1 MMQDG
6 RISLSLNQLS
16 TSFLPE
22 PLTPLIGREREVRE
36 ICGLLQRPEVRLLT
50 LTGAGGVGKTRL
62 GLAVA
67 SALLDAFVD
76 GLYFVPLSPVTD
88 AERVLPTVAQTL
100 GLRVVGNQSLLA
112 QLQAAL
118 EDRHLLLL
126 LDNFEQVL
134 AAAPALAD
142 LLASC
147 PHLRLL
153 VTSRA
158 SLHLSGAY
166 EFPVLSLAVPDLT
179 QLPGQQALAQVAAV
193 SLFVERAHA
202 IQPTFQLTQTN
213 ARTIAEIC
221 VRLDGLPLAIELAA
235 ARVKLLPPQ
244 ALLKRLSRRLDVL
257 TGGPYNLPNRQQTL
271 RNTIRWS
278 YDLLSREE
286 QRLFR
291 RLSVFVGG
299 FTLEAASAVCRD
311 EGDQPRDVL
320 NEVASL
326 QDKSLLLQMEREGE
340 EPHLVMLET
349 LREYG
354 LEALG
359 AQGELQA
366 TRQAHSAYYLQLAAE
381 AEQRLLGSEQAQW
394 LERLERD
401 HENLRAA
408 LAFLM
413 EQGELETALRF
424 SASLWRFWW
433 MHGHQREGSGALE
446 RLLTAC
452 GASVAVSLRA
462 KALIAAGVLTSEQ
475 GYNVQAEALC
485 KEGLHLFREL
495 EDRRGII
502 LSLWAL
508 GKVAYKK
515 NQYTVARELAEEA
528 LALSR
533 EVGDAWGLATS
544 LDNLTTI
551 ALDEGKYEEA
561 RALAEEH
568 LRRSKQAGNTRG
580 ACGALLSLGIA
591 AYLAGDLVGGQ
602 AFLTQSLVQAGTIGD
617 VLLSAYIR
625 FHSGYVAC
633 FQGEYARASALIEE
647 GMLSAQHVGD
657 REASVWWRF
666 GWALLAKS
674 LGDYSEARRQL
685 EECLTLLSQWDYSYP
700 LFVTVS
706 LDMLGEVV
714 TALGEPVRAARLWG
728 AAQSARV
735 DGLPPLPLVLR
746 SSYEQY
752 VTIARDKLG
761 VAVFQAAQAEGRSM
775 TLEHILSAREPLRM
789 LTEPAVEQPSTSP
802 ASPAR
807 RAPTYPAGLTTR
819 EVEVLRLV
827 AQGLT
832 DSQVAEQLVISHR
845 TVTTHLT
852 SIYNKL
858 GINSRAAAARFA
870 AEHQLV
876 SQEAVLSRSPYHA

>member
-1 MMQDG
+1 MQD
-6 RISLSLNQLS
+6 RSTAHPPNQVA
-16 TSFLPE
+16 TSFLPV
-22 PLTPLIGREREVRE
+22 PLTPLIGREREVAE
-36 ICGLLQRPEVRLLT
+36 VCSLLQRPEVRLLT
-50 LTGAGGVGKTRL
+50 LVGTGGVGKTRL
-62 GLAVA
+62 GLAAA
-67 SALLDAFVD
+67 STLRDAFVD
-76 GLYFVPLSPVTD
+76 GVYFVPLAPVTD
-88 AERVLPTVAQTL
+88 TDRVLVAVAQML
-100 GLRVVGNQSLLA
+100 GLRVVGNQSLLV

-134 AAAPALAD
+134 AAAPVLVD

-158 SLHLSGAY
+158 SLHLSGEY

-179 QLPGQQALAQVAAV
+179 QLPEQQALAQVAAV
-193 SLFVERAHA
+193 YLFVERARA
-202 IQPTFQLTQTN
+202 TQPTFQLTQTN
-213 ARTIAEIC
+213 AHTIAEIC

-235 ARVKLLPPQ
+235 ARIKLLPPQ

-257 TGGPYNLPNRQQTL
+257 TGGAHNLPSRQQTL
-271 RNTIRWS
+271 RNTIQWS
-278 YDLLSREE
+278 YDLLSQEE
-286 QRLFR
+286 QGLFR
-291 RLSVFVGG
+291 SLSVFVSG
-299 FTLEAASAVCRD
+299 FTLEAAAAVCKD
-311 EGDQPRDVL
+311 EADQPLDVL
-320 NEVASL
+320 NGATSL
-326 QDKSLLLQMEREGE
+326 LDKSLLLQTEREGE
-340 EPHLVMLET
+340 EPRLLMLET

-354 LEALG
+354 LEALVVG
-359 AQGELQA
+359 AEMQA
-366 TRQAHSAYYLQLAAE
+366 ARQAHAAYYLQLAEE
-381 AEQRLLGSEQAQW
+381 AEQRLLSSEQAQW

-408 LAFLM
+408 LAFLI
-413 EQGELETALRF
+413 ERGELEIALHF
-424 SASLWRFWW
+424 AASLWRFWW
-433 MHGHQREGSGALE
+433 MHGHQREGSGTLE

-452 GASVAVSLRA
+452 GASAAATLRA
-462 KALIAAGVLTSEQ
+462 KALIGAGVLISEQ

-485 KEGLHLFREL
+485 KEGLQLFREL
-495 EDRRGII
+495 EDWRGMI

-515 NQYTVARELAEEA
+515 NLYATAHKLAEEA

-533 EVGDAWGLATS
+533 EAGDAWGMTTS

-551 ALDEGKYEEA
+551 AIDEGKYEEA
-561 RALAEEH
+561 RVLAEEH
-568 LRRSKQAGNTRG
+568 LLRSKQAGNARG
-580 ACGALLSLGIA
+580 ACGALLSLGVA

-602 AFLTQSLVQAGTIGD
+602 AFLAESLVQARTIGD

-633 FQGEYARASALIEE
+633 LQGEYATASALIEE
-647 GMLSAQHVGD
+647 GMISAQKVGD

-666 GWALLAKS
+666 GRALLAFRQ
-674 LGDYSEARRQL
+674 GDYSEARTQL

-700 LFVTVS
+700 LFVTIS
-706 LDMLGEVV
+706 LDVLGEVV

-728 AAQSARV
+728 AAQSVRI

-752 VTIARDKLG
+752 VTIARDRLG
-761 VAVFQAAQAEGRSM
+761 VAAFQAAQAEGQSM
-775 TLEHILSAREPLRM
+775 TLEQVLSASEPVRM
-789 LTEPAVEQPSTSP
+789 LTEPAVKQPSTSP

-807 RAPTYPAGLTTR
+807 HVPTYPAGLTTR

-832 DSQVAEQLVISHR
+832 DTQVAERLVISHR

-858 GINSRAAAARFA
+858 GINSRAAAACFA
-870 AEHQLV
+870 AEHHLV
-876 SQEAVLSRSPYHA
+876 

>member
-1 MMQDG
+1 MMQD
-6 RISLSLNQLS
+6 RRTTLSPNQVS
-16 TSFLPE
+16 ASFLPA
-22 PLTPLIGREREVRE
+22 PLTPLVGREREVAE
-36 ICGLLQRPEVRLLT
+36 ICTLLQRPEVRLLT
-50 LTGAGGVGKTRL
+50 LTGIGGVGKTRL
-62 GLAVA
+62 GIAVA

-76 GLYFVPLSPVTD
+76 GVYFVPLAPISD
-88 AERVLPTVAQTL
+88 ADRVLPAVAEAL
-100 GLRVVGNQSLLA
+100 GLRVVGNQSLLE
-112 QLQAAL
+112 QLQAAF

-134 AAAPALAD
+134 VAAPVLAD

-158 SLHLSGAY
+158 SLHLSGEY
-166 EFPVLSLAVPDLT
+166 EFPVPPLAVPDLT
-179 QLPGQQALAQVAAV
+179 QLPEQQALTQVAAV
-193 SLFVERAHA
+193 YLFVERAHA

-221 VRLDGLPLAIELAA
+221 VCLDGLPLAIELAA
-235 ARVKLLPPQ
+235 ARIKLLPPQ

-257 TGGPYNLPNRQQTL
+257 TSGAYNLPNRQQTL
-271 RNTIRWS
+271 RKTIQWS

-291 RLSVFVGG
+291 RLSVFAGG
-299 FTLEAASAVCRD
+299 FTLEAASAICRD
-311 EGDQPRDVL
+311 EGDQPLDVL

-326 QDKSLLLQMEREGE
+326 QDKSLLLQMEREAE
-340 EPHLVMLET
+340 EPRLVMLET
-349 LREYG
+349 PREYG
-354 LEALG
+354 LEALDTH
-359 AQGELQA
+359 GEMQA
-366 TRQAHSAYYLQLAAE
+366 TQQAHTAYYLQLAAE
-381 AEQRLLGSEQAQW
+381 AEPQLLSSEQAQW

-401 HENLRAA
+401 HENLRMA
-408 LAFLM
+408 LSWLIQ
-413 EQGELETALRF
+413 QGELETALRF

-433 MHGHQREGSGALE
+433 MHGHQREGSSTLE

-452 GASVAVSLRA
+452 GASVAVSIRA
-462 KALIAAGVLTSEQ
+462 RALIAAGVLTSEQ

-485 KEGLHLFREL
+485 KEGLQLFREL

-515 NQYTVARELAEEA
+515 NQYKVARKLAEEA

-533 EVGDAWGLATS
+533 EVGDAWGLTTS

-561 RALAEEH
+561 HALAEEH
-568 LRRSKQAGNTRG
+568 LRRSKQAGNARG

-591 AYLAGDLVGGQ
+591 SYLAGDLVGGQ
-602 AFLTQSLVQAGTIGD
+602 AFLTQSLVQAHTIGD

-633 FQGEYARASALIEE
+633 FQGEYPTASALIEE
-647 GMLSAQHVGD
+647 GMMSAQNVGD

-666 GWALLAKS
+666 GRALLAFRQ
-674 LGDYSEARRQL
+674 GDYSEARAQL
-685 EECLTLLSQWDYSYP
+685 EECLTLLSKWDYSYP
-700 LFVTVS
+700 LFVTIS

-714 TALGEPVRAARLWG
+714 TALGESVWAARLWG
-728 AAQSARV
+728 AAQSVRI

-752 VTIARDKLG
+752 VTIALDKLG
-761 VAVFQAAQAEGRSM
+761 MATFQAAQVEGQSM
-775 TLEHILSAREPLRM
+775 TLEQVLSAREPVRT
-789 LTEPAVEQPSTSP
+789 LTEPVVKQSSTSP
-802 ASPAR
+802 VSLAR
-807 RAPTYPAGLTTR
+807 HIPTYPAGLTAR

-832 DSQVAEQLVISHR
+832 DAQVAERLIISHR

-876 SQEAVLSRSPYHA
+876 